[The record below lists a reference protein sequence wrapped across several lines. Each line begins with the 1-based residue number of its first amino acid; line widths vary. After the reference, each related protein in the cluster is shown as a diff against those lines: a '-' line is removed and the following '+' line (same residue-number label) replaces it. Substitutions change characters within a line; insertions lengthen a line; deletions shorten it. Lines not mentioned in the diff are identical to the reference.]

1 MNNSDILVT
10 KNCLLNFSVK
20 ERNFLKKLSNTVV
33 ETCGYGKILEISS
46 THSGLVEELLNKG
59 VNAFGFCD
67 FKLTLE
73 ASRSKLSHRIKS
85 GNITSLPF
93 DNEEFDAVVSVGTI
107 EKYDG
112 QNIDRVL
119 TELNRV
125 VKKYLFLQIDTT
137 SDTTTKK
144 NRHWWENKTFEYGF
158 RKHPAYYRLCPYES
172 LNEEPAKI
180 FILLEKIPQQAIE
193 KYSIEELNKQRVLH
207 MDMLREIGRRGDAHC
222 IRYQKAAEF
231 VRPGDTVL
239 DLACGLGYGSHII
252 YHNSL
257 AKRVIGMDL
266 SESGIEYAQ
275 YNYQV
280 EGRVEFQLADA
291 QNLENLPDNSVDFI
305 TTFETIE
312 HLPEPKKY
320 LAELERVLRPSGRML
335 ICAPNDWSDE
345 TGEDPNPYHF
355 HVYTWEKLKRECGEH
370 FILDKGFVQTAGGAM
385 KCHHSPRSWH
395 EVAIE
400 GFEQEAEWILLL
412 CVKDPLKGKMVEYQ
426 ETQWTLPRSE
436 QFNVANF
443 GRDYENPW
451 IVRGVVTRGQR
462 LLNPEKLLQK
472 QQQILHDMDKR
483 TVDYAAALCG
493 YAYSIVEKETFID
506 EGVLELLDKIDTI
519 LKLKDL
525 RAHHLRW
532 NVSLAFVAG
541 ELCKKLGK
549 TECALQYFEY
559 CAGLDVLQYSPLL
572 GNKTLDAYFEI
583 ALIQIGFGN
592 VELARDALAK
602 SVTEVNRLV
611 GAGPLNVIGNEKTPF
626 TFGYPEMAQLYDKA
640 SRAVYV
646 LEILDTLSDRPELI
660 AMQAKGFFERII
672 EDKCKIINDQQL
684 IISNLYG
691 EIKWLNNEIER
702 LNQAVVLTTSGQL
715 YIPRSLPYRALR
727 YVYRRLKALLSKSQ

>member
-1 MNNSDILVT
+1 MINNSDILTIKNNSLNYST
-10 KNCLLNFSVK
+10 KG
-20 ERNFLKKLSNTVV
+20 RDFLTKISNNII
-33 ETCGYGKILEISS
+33 ETCGYGKVLEIGS
-46 THSGLVEELLNKG
+46 THTGLVEQLLNQG

-67 FKLTLE
+67 LKSNHKVDKPKLPDRFKY
-73 ASRSKLSHRIKS
+73 
-85 GNITSLPF
+85 GNITTLPF
-93 DNEEFDAVVSVGTI
+93 GNEEFDTVVSVGAI
-107 EKYDG
+107 EKCDYQD
-112 QNIDRVL
+112 IDAVL
-119 TELNRV
+119 SELNRV
-125 VKKYLFLQIDTT
+125 VKKYLFLQVDT
-137 SDTTTKK
+137 SGNGSIEK
-144 NRHWWENKTFEYGF
+144 NRHWWENKSFEHGF

-172 LNEEPAKI
+172 LNEEPTKI
-180 FILLEKIPQQAIE
+180 FILLEKIPQPAIE

-275 YNYQV
+275 HNYHV

-291 QNLENLPDNSVDFI
+291 QNIENLPDNSVDFI

-355 HVYTWEKLKRECGEH
+355 HVYTWEKLKAECEEH

-385 KCHHSPRSWH
+385 KCHHSPRSWY
-395 EVAIE
+395 EVALE
-400 GFEQEAEWILLL
+400 DFEQEAEWILLL
-412 CVKDPLKGKMVEYQ
+412 CVKDPLKGKMVEYR
-426 ETQWTLPRSE
+426 ETQWTLPQSE
-436 QFNVANF
+436 QFNVVNF

-451 IVRGVVTRGQR
+451 IVRGVVTCGQR
-462 LLNPEKLLQK
+462 LLNPENLLQK
-472 QQQILHDMDKR
+472 QQQILHDMDER

-493 YAYSIVEKETFID
+493 TAYSVVEKGTFND
-506 EGVLELLDKIDTI
+506 EEVSQVLGKIDTI
-519 LKLKDL
+519 LKLKEPG
-525 RAHHLRW
+525 AHHLRW

-541 ELCKKLGK
+541 ELCKKIGK

-559 CAGLDVLQYSPLL
+559 CAGLDVLEYSPLL

-592 VELARDALAK
+592 AELAREALEK
-602 SVTEVNRLV
+602 SVTEVNRLA
-611 GAGPLNVIGNEKTPF
+611 GAGALNIIGSEQSPF
-626 TFGYPEMAQLYDKA
+626 TFGYPEMAQLFDKA
-640 SRAVYV
+640 SRAVYM
-646 LEILDTLSDRPELI
+646 LDVFDSLSYRPEWI
-660 AMQAKGFFERII
+660 AVQAKGFFERIFD
-672 EDKCKIINDQQL
+672 DKCNIINDQQQM
-684 IISNLYG
+684 IGNLYG
-691 EIKWLNNEIER
+691 EVER
-702 LNQAVVLTTSGQL
+702 LNGEVERLNKTIALTTSGQHH
-715 YIPRSLPYRALR
+715 IPRSLPYRALR
-727 YVYRRLKALLSKSQ
+727 YVYRRLKAIAK

>member
-1 MNNSDILVT
+1 MINNSDIL
-10 KNCLLNFSVK
+10 KIQNSSLNFSAK
-20 ERNFLKKLSNTVV
+20 EHNILKKLSNKII
-33 ETCGYGKILEISS
+33 ETCGYGKVLEIGS
-46 THSGLVEELLNKG
+46 THSGLVEELLEQG
-59 VNAFGFCD
+59 VNAFGFYD
-67 FKLTLE
+67 FRFNQEINK
-73 ASRSKLSHRIKS
+73 SKLSDRIKN

-93 DNEEFDAVVSVGTI
+93 ENEEFDTIVSVGAL
-107 EKYDG
+107 EKYDY
-112 QNIDRVL
+112 QDVDAVL
-119 TELNRV
+119 MELNRV
-125 VKKYLFLQIDTT
+125 VKKYFLLQIDTIGNGAIEK
-137 SDTTTKK
+137 D
-144 NRHWWENKTFEYGF
+144 RHWWEKKSFEHGF

-180 FILLEKIPQQAIE
+180 FILLEKIPQPAIE

-275 YNYQV
+275 HNYQV

-291 QNLENLPDNSVDFI
+291 QNIENLPDNSVDFI

-370 FILDKGFVQTAGGAM
+370 FILDKGFIQTAGGAM

-426 ETQWTLPRSE
+426 ETQWTLPQSE
-436 QFNVANF
+436 RFNVVNF

-472 QQQILHDMDKR
+472 QLQILHDLDEK

-493 YAYSIVEKETFID
+493 YAYSVVEKDTFND
-506 EGVLELLDKIDTI
+506 EEVSLLLGKIDTI
-519 LKLKDL
+519 LKLKVPGV
-525 RAHHLRW
+525 HHLRW

-541 ELCKKLGK
+541 ELCKRLGK

-559 CAGLDVLQYSPLL
+559 CVGLDVLEYSPLL

-592 VELARDALAK
+592 IKSAREALAK
-602 SVTEVNRLV
+602 SVTEVNRLA
-611 GAGPLNVIGNEKTPF
+611 GADTLNIIGSEQTPC
-626 TFGYPEMAQLYDKA
+626 TFGYPEMAQLFDKA
-640 SRAVYV
+640 SRAVYM
-646 LEILDTLSDRPELI
+646 LDIFDSLPDRPELI
-660 AMQAKGFFERII
+660 AMESKGFFERVI
-672 EDKCKIINDQQL
+672 EDKCNIINDQQQM
-684 IISNLYG
+684 ISKLYD
-691 EIKWLNNEIER
+691 EVER
-702 LNQAVVLTTSGQL
+702 LNQTIALTTAGQL
-715 YIPRSLPYRALR
+715 HIPRSLPYRALR
-727 YVYRRLKALLSKSQ
+727 YVYRRLKAVAK

>member
-1 MNNSDILVT
+1 MINNSDTLITPNYAV
-10 KNCLLNFSVK
+10 KFSAKKGNV
-20 ERNFLKKLSNTVV
+20 LKKLSNKII
-33 ETCGYGKILEISS
+33 ETCGYGKVLEIGCAN
-46 THSGLVEELLNKG
+46 SGLVEELLNKG
-59 VNAFGFCD
+59 VNAFGFFD
-67 FKLTLE
+67 FKLNQVPNK
-73 ASRSKLSHRIKS
+73 SNLSGRFKNGS
-85 GNITSLPF
+85 ITSLPF
-93 DNEEFDAVVSVGTI
+93 ENEEFDTVISAGAI
-107 EKYDG
+107 EKCDYQDIG
-112 QNIDRVL
+112 TVFS
-119 TELNRV
+119 ELNRV
-125 VKKYLFLQIDTT
+125 VKKYLFLQIDTIGNGT
-137 SDTTTKK
+137 IEK

-172 LNEEPAKI
+172 LNEEPTKI
-180 FILLEKIPQQAIE
+180 FVLLEKIPQPAIE

-222 IRYQKAAEF
+222 IRYLKAAEF

-275 YNYQV
+275 YNYQI
-280 EGRVEFQLADA
+280 EGRIEFQLADA
-291 QNLENLPDNSVDFI
+291 QNIENLPDNSVDFI

-335 ICAPNDWSDE
+335 ICAPNDWADE

-412 CVKDPLKGKMVEYQ
+412 CVKDPLKGSSVEYQ
-426 ETQWTLPRSE
+426 ETQWELPQSE
-436 QFNVANF
+436 QFNVVNF

-472 QQQILHDMDKR
+472 QLQILHDMDEK

-493 YAYSIVEKETFID
+493 YAYSLLEKDTSNEVEVSQ
-506 EGVLELLDKIDTI
+506 VLGKIDTI
-519 LKLKDL
+519 LKL
-525 RAHHLRW
+525 REPGAHHLRW

-541 ELCKKLGK
+541 ELCKMLGR

-559 CAGLDVLQYSPLL
+559 CTRLDVLEYSPLL
-572 GNKTLDAYFEI
+572 GNKTLDAYFKI

-592 VELARDALAK
+592 IDLAREALAK
-602 SVTEVNRLV
+602 SVKEVNRL
-611 GAGPLNVIGNEKTPF
+611 AGTGTLNIIGSEQAPCA
-626 TFGYPEMAQLYDKA
+626 FGYAEMAQLFDKA
-640 SRAVYV
+640 SRAVYM
-646 LEILDTLSDRPELI
+646 LDIFDSLPDRPELI
-660 AMQAKGFFERII
+660 AMESKGFFERIVA
-672 EDKCKIINDQQL
+672 DKCNIINDQQQM
-684 IISNLYG
+684 ISNLYG
-691 EIKWLNNEIER
+691 EVER
-702 LNQAVVLTTSGQL
+702 LNQTIALITAGQL
-715 YIPRSLPYRALR
+715 HTLRSLPYRALR
-727 YVYRRLKALLSKSQ
+727 YVYRKLKAVAK